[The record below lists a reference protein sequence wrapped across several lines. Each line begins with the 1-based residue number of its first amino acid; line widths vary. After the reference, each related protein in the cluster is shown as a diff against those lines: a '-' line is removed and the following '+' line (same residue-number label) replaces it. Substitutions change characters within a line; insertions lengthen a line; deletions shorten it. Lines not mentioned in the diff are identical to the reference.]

1 MDKPLRILQN
11 IAISE
16 RNVHFIVIWHC
27 QVKRPTIHDQE
38 YLNILKHII
47 NFKVIHY
54 FEHEALSFGCFVKT
68 HNLISRGVAVQ
79 NLVSPLF

>member
-47 NFKVIHY
+47 KSYIILNMRHY
-54 FEHEALSFGCFVKT
+54 LLDVLLK
-68 HNLISRGVAVQ
+68 LII
-79 NLVSPLF
+79 